1 MTLRTINKALD
12 ELKLRDPET
21 AITKNMLREMVIQ
34 GVIPYAKA
42 GNRYLVDVDVIEQYF
57 KDTTSGTIPPAEFRG
72 RRNRWEREER

>member
-21 AITKNMLREMVIQ
+21 AITKNMLREMIIQ
-34 GVIPYAKA
+34 RVIPYAKA

-57 KDTTSGTIPPAEFRG
+57 KDTTSGIIPPAEFRG